1 MSPSKNNSHS
11 TSNCHGELV
20 SRQASILAS
29 AYCVDSSAR
38 LSGFHYF
45 TTGDAAARSL
55 TPLQGQSGIP
65 EVGTQ
70 GLPSPPSSPP
80 LAALTSAN
88 ELALISK
95 IGPNRKR
102 ETDGKRRN
110 RKEGAAHYIREEC
123 ERLFCETMKD
133 VFFGEGGLA
142 TNNGSIVMDAN
153 TYSPPDDSVN
163 TYNDYFVRKHS
174 THRIDA
180 WLEIWDYVGGCS
192 LRGFVGGDGDKKSL
206 FAFFDSTVVE
216 RDLKQGSLM
225 ALIELA
231 ETVFA
236 VTQVVLC
243 LDRSV
248 PEIDRRA
255 LLKSLRWVGF
265 ELISLTMWTNDLDVT
280 SEKWLFLGMEV

>member
-11 TSNCHGELV
+11 TSNCHGEFV

-45 TTGDAAARSL
+45 TTGDAGGF
-55 TPLQGQSGIP
+55 PGIP

-102 ETDGKRRN
+102 ETDVKRRS

-133 VFFGEGGLA
+133 VFFGEGRLA
-142 TNNGSIVMDAN
+142 TNNGSIAMDAN
-153 TYSPPDDSVN
+153 TYSPPDDSVD
-163 TYNDYFVRKHS
+163 TYDDYFVRKYSSHK
-174 THRIDA
+174 IDA
-180 WLEIWDYVGGCS
+180 WVEIWDYVGGCS

-206 FAFFDSTVVE
+206 FAFFDSAVVG
-216 RDLKQGSLM
+216 RDLKQGLM

-236 VTQVVLC
+236 VSQVVIC

-255 LLKSLRWVGF
+255 FLKSLRWVGF
-265 ELISLTMWTNDLDVT
+265 ELISLKMWTNDLDVT
-280 SEKWLFLGMEV
+280 SERWLYLGMEV